1 MFTLFAVVSLASPFK
16 HENIYCP
23 RRLKLERL
31 ATLPSPTSAL
41 KLSLQT
47 LDRGKV
53 GAENY
58 KSQHARA
65 HSAQA
70 QGDHPASWPAS
81 LRRLPGSLARLGLGA
96 AARGVPAG
104 AKGGPGRGTEKDAT
118 GGVGGGALGR
128 LGAGQA
134 APQAPQCR
142 RRRRRP
148 GGWAREPCNPA
159 AGSGQLRPSP
169 APGLARQRGHDEEA
183 V

>member
-1 MFTLFAVVSLASPFK
+1 MPCNTAFSHLCTKAVLANFGQRKGGS
-16 HENIYCP
+16 
-23 RRLKLERL
+23 RKLQVP
-31 ATLPSPTSAL
+31 ACT
-41 KLSLQT
+41 
-47 LDRGKV
+47 
-53 GAENY
+53 
-58 KSQHARA
+58 A